1 MKKHPFSQV
10 IYGHWFVASC
20 SCLDDLTWVLLQ
32 PGGTWAFL
40 FYIEACAAFEVLK
53 LPMIPTR
60 HLDTDNGNSCIAEK
74 YQGDLVVLRIGGAQV
89 GSYLGSCWCAN

>member
-1 MKKHPFSQV
+1 MKTTLFSRV

-20 SCLDDLTWVLLQ
+20 SCLDDLTWVWGQ

-53 LPMIPTR
+53 LPMIPKR
-60 HLDTDNGNSCIAEK
+60 HLDTDNGNIADKLQNMRE
-74 YQGDLVVLRIGGAQV
+74 I
-89 GSYLGSCWCAN
+89 